1 MHTKRQPIVAS
12 ELYEEATDLYRRA
25 FFPLASTAGGIALVI
40 NGLLFLNPD
49 RLVLNVAWATLVNF
63 FAAAMISAALIL
75 PMVIELRATGA
86 TSPATRIA
94 GLRDHGKHVVLATI
108 PLAIANGLFIFTIL
122 GIALAIFIS
131 VRFGLF
137 AAAAVVEDEDVTDS
151 LTRSWELTQGLLL
164 RTSGVLLGAIA
175 PFVVATVALAWLDL
189 SYRVTF
195 VAITIAEGLVIPFV
209 LIVILLLFEDYRTLE
224 SEPDDFGPSTSPPK
238 TSL

>member
-49 RLVLNVAWATLVNF
+49 PLVLNVAWVTLVNF
-63 FAAAMISAALIL
+63 FAAATISAALIL
-75 PMVIELRATGA
+75 PMVIELRATGT
-86 TSPATRIA
+86 TSPVTRIT
-94 GLRDHGKHVVLATI
+94 GLRNHGKHVVLATI
-108 PLAIANGLFIFTIL
+108 PLALVNGLLVFTIL

-131 VRFGLF
+131 ARFGLL
-137 AAAAVVEDEDVTDS
+137 AAAAVVEDQDVTDS
-151 LTRSWELTQGLLL
+151 LARSWELTQGLLL

-175 PFVVATVALAWLDL
+175 PFVAATVALAWLDL

-195 VAITIAEGLVIPFV
+195 VAITVAEGLVIPFV
-209 LIVILLLFEDYRTLE
+209 LVVILLLFEDYRTLE
-224 SEPDDFGPSTSPPK
+224 SEPDDFGPSISPPK